1 MRILL
6 VEDDQPTREVLAD
19 ILAGHHYSVDC
30 ATDGESGLE
39 LAERIE
45 YDLILLDVTLPKLDG
60 ISLCKRLRSQAF
72 KSPILLLTA
81 KAGTTDRVIG
91 LEAGADDYL
100 VKPFES
106 SELLARVRALLRRGK
121 FMPVGITEGG
131 ILWENLRFDPSNGE
145 VTAGETLL
153 RLTPKEYCLLELF
166 LLNPKRIFSR
176 RAILDRLWDFAQS
189 PGEETVSAHI
199 KGLRQKLKAAGV
211 ANLVE
216 TVHGLGYRLKP
227 PAQPSIQL
235 PSEGV
240 TSSVEAPTPA
250 DVDRQKVTANLIRV
264 WEKSKDQ
271 FLAQVHVLEQAVT
284 ALAANALTPELQHQ
298 AKHEAHKLAG
308 SLSIFGSVTGSQIAR
323 ELEDWF
329 QPQVLL
335 IGSQA
340 EHMSGLVKQLQ
351 QELQQTPEVV
361 APQPTAYMPLLLIVD
376 DDVMLAERIRIEAIV
391 WGLRVEL
398 ATDLDVARQSITQSP
413 PDVILLDLNFP
424 GSENGFSLLQGLM
437 QRVPKIPVLAYTGR
451 GTLSD
456 RLEVVRLGGCVFL
469 QKPLPTYEI
478 LKAVTDVLK
487 RNPTRSSNR
496 VLVVDDSTVA
506 ITRLST
512 LLQPLTIEV
521 TGLNDPQKFWEVLT
535 QTEPNLLILDLEMPG
550 IDGVELCQAVRS
562 DPKWQQL
569 SILFLS
575 AHTDATYLNLAFTA
589 GADDYLSKS
598 MADPELIT
606 RIIHRLRRVGFE
618 PAL

>member
-6 VEDDQPTREVLAD
+6 VEDDQPTSEVLAD
-19 ILAGHHYSVDC
+19 ILAGHHYSIDC

-60 ISLCKRLRSQAF
+60 ISLCKRLRSHAC

-81 KAGTTDRVIG
+81 KGGTTDRVIG

-121 FMPVGITEGG
+121 FMLVDTSEGTIT
-131 ILWENLRFDPSNGE
+131 WENLRFDPVNGE
-145 VTAGETLL
+145 VTAGERLL

-176 RAILDRLWDFAQS
+176 RAILDRLWDFAES
-189 PGEETVSAHI
+189 PGEETVSTHI

-211 ANLVE
+211 SNLVE
-216 TVHGLGYRLKP
+216 TFHGLGYRLKP
-227 PAQPSIQL
+227 PAQSSIQL
-235 PSEGV
+235 PSKGV
-240 TSSVEAPTPA
+240 ASPVESPTQA

-264 WEKSKDQ
+264 WEQSKDQ
-271 FLAQVHVLEQAVT
+271 FLAQVNVLQQAVS

-308 SLSIFGSVTGSQIAR
+308 SLSIFGSVTASQIAR

-329 QPQVLL
+329 QPQILL

-340 EHMSGLVKQLQ
+340 EYMSGLVKQLR
-351 QELQQTPEVV
+351 QELQQKPDLE
-361 APQPTAYMPLLLIVD
+361 APQPTAYMPRLLIVD
-376 DDVMLAERIRIEAIV
+376 DDVMLAERVRIEAIV

-398 ATDLDVARQSITQSP
+398 ATDLDVARKSISQSP

-424 GSENGFSLLQGLM
+424 GSESGFSLLQELM

-456 RLEVVRLGGCVFL
+456 RLEVIRLGGYIFL
-469 QKPLPTYEI
+469 QKPLPTHEI
-478 LKAVTDVLK
+478 LKAVADVLK
-487 RNPTRSSNR
+487 RNQTRPSNR
-496 VLVVDDSTVA
+496 VLVVDDSPVA
-506 ITRLST
+506 IARLSS
-512 LLQPLTIEV
+512 LLQPLTVEV

-535 QTEPNLLILDLEMPG
+535 QTEPDLLILDLEMPG

-562 DPKWQQL
+562 DLKWQQL

-575 AHTDATYLNLAFTA
+575 AHTDATHLNLAFTA
-589 GADDYLSKS
+589 GADDYLNKS
-598 MADPELIT
+598 MTDRELMT

-618 PAL
+618 PVL